1 MFFTPVIRRSA
12 YVPRLRGVDAQL
24 ERWLDEALRAPS
36 AKTCA
41 APSTVT
47 QDDKAYTVAF
57 DVPGVSKAQLSIGIE
72 GNVVRIE
79 SLPDAPRAYKLAYQL
94 PEDIDVSAS
103 EAKLDNGV
111 LSLKLGKLVPAAKVT
126 QLNID

>member
-1 MFFTPVIRRSA
+1 MFFTPVIRRSS
-12 YVPRLRGVDAQL
+12 YVPRLRGLDAPL

-36 AKTCA
+36 AGACV
-41 APSTVT
+41 PHSVVT

-103 EAKLDNGV
+103 EAKLENGV

-126 QLNID
+126 QLAID